1 MNKLLWFVIGFVVCS
16 YSYAENDKAFVWEV
30 TSSEATVYL
39 MGSMHYADKS
49 FYPLRQEIEDAFNR
63 SEYLVVELDITNID
77 YDIYMQLL
85 SQDGVYKDDT
95 TIKDVVSE
103 ETWLQLRQHVQRL
116 NIDYDTIK
124 KYKPGILVL
133 TLTAAQI
140 AQMGFDAKLG
150 IDAYFLTRAAE
161 KDHFKKIIELE
172 TLEQQLKLFLEMPD
186 GNLLLKESLH
196 SLGEAEPLM
205 LDMVSLWKSG
215 DVEQMNK
222 LLFEDALNEF
232 PAFSEIYDSLFY
244 GRNKKMVS
252 KLDAMLKNKSKS
264 RINYFVVVG
273 SGHLVGDK
281 GIVNALKEKGYEV
294 KRL

>member
-1 MNKLLWFVIGFVVCS
+1 MNKFLLFVVSFVVCS
-16 YSYAENDKAFVWEV
+16 YSYAANDKAFVWEV
-30 TSSEATVYL
+30 TSSDATVYL
-39 MGSMHYADKS
+39 MGSMHYADQS

-77 YDIYMQLL
+77 HAAYMQIL
-85 SQDGVYKDDT
+85 SQDGVYQNDT

-116 NIDYDTIK
+116 NIDYETIK

-140 AQMGFDAKLG
+140 SQMGFDASLG

-161 KDHFKKIIELE
+161 KDHLKKIIELE
-172 TLEQQLKLFLEMPD
+172 TLQQQLKLFLEMPNGD
-186 GNLLLKESLH
+186 LLLKESLH
-196 SLGEAEPLM
+196 SLDEAEPLM

-215 DVEQMNK
+215 DVKQMNK
-222 LLFEDALNEF
+222 LLFEEPLNEY

-252 KLDAMLKNKSKS
+252 KLDALLKNKSKS
-264 RINYFVVVG
+264 RVNYFVVVG

-281 GIVNALKEKGYEV
+281 GIVNALKEKGYGV